1 MRAQR
6 RPLMIAGKPAFK
18 RPGNAGY
25 ALQVKYT
32 IQIIRGHGIR
42 QGPDFNGFG
51 FPLKIK
57 GYLSQ
62 PVFPESQHLF
72 AFFVVNL
79 RAGIKDKGNAVVHIL
94 PERHHFMRKVGC
106 VCFVIHIYGK
116 KAVRVIKQISGDF
129 FFAFLGF
136 VGNVFDG
143 PELIIQVA
151 VEHAVHIH
159 EKK

>member
-1 MRAQR
+1 MC
-6 RPLMIAGKPAFK
+6 
-18 RPGNAGY
+18 
-25 ALQVKYT
+25 
-32 IQIIRGHGIR
+32 
-42 QGPDFNGFG
+42 
-51 FPLKIK
+51 
-57 GYLSQ
+57 
-62 PVFPESQHLF
+62 
-72 AFFVVNL
+72 
-79 RAGIKDKGNAVVHIL
+79 
-94 PERHHFMRKVGC
+94 KVGC

-159 EKK
+159 EKKQRAGVDGKADAVHGYGIDAGGIQYVQPDGTETYKGVFYFVNKGFAGSPLKLSLSLQRKKKQNQYCG